1 MAALETA
8 VALIQEKSAHGMA
21 GAALPPSIVEAGT
34 VVSQVELKKLYQIP
48 SQDRIL
54 IQNPVVERLVLLV
67 VLIPESAA
75 RSMAGAALP
84 LILVV
89 AGT

>member
-1 MAALETA
+1 
-8 VALIQEKSAHGMA
+8 VA
-21 GAALPPSIVEAGT
+21 
-34 VVSQVELKKLYQIP
+34 LKKLHQIP

-54 IQNPVVERLVLLV
+54 IRNAVLERLVLLC

-75 RSMAGAALP
+75 LSMAGAALP